1 MNTQQT
7 KVWDIF
13 IRVFHWSLVAT
24 FAIAYLT
31 EDDFTTLHVYTGY
44 SIITL
49 IILRLIWGLVGTR
62 HARFNDFVVSP
73 KNVIRYLKNVI
84 QFRAKRYI
92 GHNPAG
98 GAMVLALLASL
109 SMTVLF
115 GMLVYGSAEFSG
127 PFSFLGDSV
136 GNSMADA
143 FGEVHEFF
151 ANFTLLLIFLHV
163 VGVAVA
169 SLQHKENL
177 VRSMFTGYKKTD
189 NMINHNNETDTPRR
203 CMK

>member
-13 IRVFHWSLVAT
+13 IRIFHWSLVAT

-31 EDDFTTLHVYTGY
+31 EDDFMTLHVYAGY
-44 SIITL
+44 SIIAL
-49 IILRLIWGLVGTR
+49 VFLRLIWGLIGTR
-62 HARFNDFVVSP
+62 HARFSDFVTSP
-73 KNVIRYLKNVI
+73 KNVISYSKDVI

-98 GAMVLALLASL
+98 GAMVVALLVSL

-115 GMLVYGSAEFSG
+115 GMLVYGAAEFSG
-127 PFSFLGDSV
+127 PFSFLGATV
-136 GNSMADA
+136 GNSMANA
-143 FGEVHEFF
+143 FKEVHEFF
-151 ANFTLLLIFLHV
+151 ANFTLLLVFLHV
-163 VGVAVA
+163 AGVAIA

-177 VRSMFTGYKKTD
+177 VRSMLTGYKKTD
-189 NMINHNNETDTPRR
+189 TKINHNNEI
-203 CMK
+203 